1 MIKWQFIIALV
12 TGIIPLSRN
21 VRIYGGL
28 SKCWYNTIMSFAS
41 LVAAAQKSN
50 YKAADDLFDS
60 PSWSETRNFID
71 SFAFPAIKRGFRIQL
86 NPEVSR

>member
-1 MIKWQFIIALV
+1 MEDYL
-12 TGIIPLSRN
+12 N
-21 VRIYGGL
+21 VD
-28 SKCWYNTIMSFAS
+28 NTIMSFAS
-41 LVAAAQKSN
+41 FVAAAQKSN

-60 PSWSETRNFID
+60 PRWSETRNFID

>member
-1 MIKWQFIIALV
+1 
-12 TGIIPLSRN
+12 
-21 VRIYGGL
+21 
-28 SKCWYNTIMSFAS
+28 MSFAS
-41 LVAAAQKSN
+41 LVAVAQKSN